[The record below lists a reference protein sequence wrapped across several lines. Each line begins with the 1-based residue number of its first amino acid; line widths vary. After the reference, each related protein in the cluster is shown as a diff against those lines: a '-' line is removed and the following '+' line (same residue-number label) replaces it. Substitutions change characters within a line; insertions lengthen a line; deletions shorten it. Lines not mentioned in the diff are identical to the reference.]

1 MGEISRTVADVK
13 LAAGA
18 LQWVSE
24 HLFRGLQSGP
34 VVITLGREVRTL
46 DQNSKQWAILKDISE
61 QVEWFGQKHS
71 AEDWK
76 DILSAAWRKQRL
88 VPGVD
93 GGFVAL
99 GVRTSKMSKAEF
111 SEYIEAIYAFGS
123 ERSVTWS
130 EKALEVY
137 ETYREA
143 K

>member
-1 MGEISRTVADVK
+1 MEPKRTVKSESD
-13 LAAGA
+13 LQGA
-18 LQWVSE
+18 IQWVYDMSSRA
-24 HLFRGLQSGP
+24 LKAGP
-34 VVITLGREVRTL
+34 VVITLGRETRT
-46 DQNSKQWAILKDISE
+46 DEQNDKQWPMLRDISI

>member
-1 MGEISRTVADVK
+1 
-13 LAAGA
+13 
-18 LQWVSE
+18 
-24 HLFRGLQSGP
+24 
-34 VVITLGREVRTL
+34 
-46 DQNSKQWAILKDISE
+46 
-61 QVEWFGQKHS
+61 
-71 AEDWK
+71 
-76 DILSAAWRKQRL
+76 